1 MSHRTQHL
9 PELTGIRH
17 VIREIRHKE
26 SARQILAFVFAF
38 AVTIFGKPVIPYAY
52 AGIPLI
58 VIGLAIRLWSSGHIM
73 KNSVLATDGPYAFV
87 RHPLYTGNILL
98 LLGFAIVGSQLW
110 AYIVLALFLY
120 VFYPTAIAYEDYK
133 LETLFGD
140 EWRAWSAETPALVP
154 RRIGTTGGSESRWSL
169 KTSMSRNAEPIIVAV
184 LLGCLVILFVK

>member
-17 VIREIRHKE
+17 VFREIRHKE

-38 AVTIFGKPVIPYAY
+38 AVTYFGKPVIPYAY

-58 VIGLAIRLWSSGHIM
+58 AIGLAIRLWSSGHIM

-110 AYIVLALFLY
+110 AYVVLAAFLY
-120 VFYPTAIAYEDYK
+120 IFYPTAIAYEDYK

-140 EWRAWSAETPALVP
+140 DWRAWSAETPALVP
-154 RRIGTTGGSESRWSL
+154 RRIGTTGGNESQWSF
-169 KTSMSRNAEPIIVAV
+169 KTSMSRNFEPIIVIV
-184 LLGCLVILFVK
+184 LLGCLVLLFMK